1 MDKWDFAIYKYS
13 NNYYN
18 LEEWFFTGAGKV
30 NGAVNGAMEA
40 DGGLSPYNR
49 EIHFILFVSILPGDS
64 Q

>member
-1 MDKWDFAIYKYS
+1 LGLTGAMDKWDFAIYKYS

-40 DGGLSPYNR
+40 DGGLSHIIGRY
-49 EIHFILFVSILPGDS
+49 ILYCL
-64 Q
+64 